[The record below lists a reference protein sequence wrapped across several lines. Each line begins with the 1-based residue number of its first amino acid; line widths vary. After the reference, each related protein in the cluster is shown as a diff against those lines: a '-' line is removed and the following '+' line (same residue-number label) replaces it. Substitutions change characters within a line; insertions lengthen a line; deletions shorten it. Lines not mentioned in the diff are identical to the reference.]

1 MRSIVS
7 PALTLASVRNMN
19 DTIWDIANSLQ
30 TKLTAHITQTRTDG
44 QGHPSAVIDL
54 TYWMAVV
61 SLEVIGRVG
70 FKHDFGLGDSE
81 EARLIIQSWHDQV
94 SAGLQPSGFVALVV
108 LRTFPFIT
116 SLPVEAMQKQG
127 ETKQIVQKL
136 ARELVASSSL
146 EGNTDILSLLGVYN
160 SVSCLVH
167 GQRSVLTVFPV
178 TAQHREEKHRQTTLE
193 EIIEHITTF
202 TVSGHETSAG
212 VLCFAL
218 HALAQHP
225 LYQQRLRDEL
235 LSFGREPSFDELW
248 NGESLPY
255 LEAVIKES

>member
-19 DTIWDIANSLQ
+19 EAIWDITNSFQ
-30 TKLTAHITQTRTDG
+30 TKLTAHVTKTKIDG
-44 QGHPSAVIDL
+44 QGRPSAVIDL

-61 SLEVIGRVG
+61 TLEVIGRVC

-81 EARLIIQSWHDQV
+81 ESKLIIQSWHDQA

-146 EGNTDILSLLGVYN
+146 EGNTDILSLLGVYD
-160 SVSCLVH
+160 SVPYPVH
-167 GQRSVLTVFPV
+167 S
-178 TAQHREEKHRQTTLE
+178 
-193 EIIEHITTF
+193 
-202 TVSGHETSAG
+202 
-212 VLCFAL
+212 
-218 HALAQHP
+218 
-225 LYQQRLRDEL
+225 
-235 LSFGREPSFDELW
+235 
-248 NGESLPY
+248 
-255 LEAVIKES
+255 